1 LADQEIAWI
10 RFDPRKKQILDI
22 TLLRKDLRF
31 KCKRCAVFCCKL
43 GGPPV
48 TEMDLKRLAEIGL
61 NSSNFLAPL
70 TSRYS
75 QRAGAVGVLKQKKD
89 GSCIFLDYDESRG
102 LYECRIYESR
112 PSLCRLYPFEF
123 IFDKNETGILRYI
136 PCCNGLNVH
145 DGRMVDRDF
154 IEEHLLDA
162 ICESL

>member
-1 LADQEIAWI
+1 MAEEEIAKI
-10 RFDPRKKQILDI
+10 IFDAGKKQILDMI
-22 TLLRKDLRF
+22 LLRRDLRF

-43 GGPPV
+43 GGPAV
-48 TEMDLKRLAEIGL
+48 TETDLKRLVEIGI
-61 NSSNFLAPL
+61 NPYNFLAP
-70 TSRYS
+70 SRSSYT
-75 QRAGAVGVLKQKKD
+75 QQTGVIGALKQKKD
-89 GSCIFLDYDESRG
+89 GSCIFLDHDESRG
-102 LYECRIYESR
+102 LYKCRIYEAR